1 MGVAAGWT
9 PTEGAAILRRAGG
22 TLLDDAPD
30 LPEPRSRDDEEA
42 SAETALARIVR
53 GWMEVL
59 GPVRAADVAA
69 RLCLDE
75 GVVEVALLR
84 IESEGNVL
92 RGQFTGHARARSMT
106 PALPQVEAKG
116 ELKHWPG
123 DQVRELEW
131 CDRRLLARIHRR
143 TLHQLRSEVEPVSP
157 SVFYRFLLRWQHV
170 EENTKLH
177 GHQGLQAVLHQLQG
191 FEAGA
196 SSWEPQI
203 LALRMRDATPEMLDL
218 LCFSGEIGWA
228 RVSPVASLGHGPGRR
243 LIPTRSS
250 PITFLRRED
259 AHWLLRAA
267 GWRSDQVEDRLSAN
281 ARRVAGVLE
290 ARGACFFNDLARFLQ
305 SGEVLMKSQI
315 EEALWELA
323 SAGVVTAD
331 GFDNLRALFDPKRR
345 GAQGR
350 GRSARPRHSAGRWS
364 LVSELMNPL
373 TGEEDETP
381 DGNLIE
387 MPPEQAR
394 AQLAELC
401 AKQLLRRYGVLCKT
415 LMARES
421 CALSWYEILVACRRL
436 EARGEI
442 RGGRFVSGL
451 PGEQYALPH
460 VVEALRATR
469 KLNPLAAPVR
479 LSAADPLNLAGILL
493 PGERIPAHA
502 EAGLVLHPA
511 THGAGVVVEQTAA
524 VLA

>member
-1 MGVAAGWT
+1 
-9 PTEGAAILRRAGG
+9 
-22 TLLDDAPD
+22 
-30 LPEPRSRDDEEA
+30 
-42 SAETALARIVR
+42 VR
-53 GWMEVL
+53 V
-59 GPVRAADVAA
+59 ADVAA
-69 RLCLDE
+69 RLVLE
-75 GVVEVALLR
+75 ESAVEVALLR

-92 RGQFTGHARARSMT
+92 RGQFTGNARGRSAT
-106 PALPQVEAKG
+106 AALPQVEAKG

-123 DQVRELEW
+123 DQVREMEW

-157 SVFYRFLLRWQHV
+157 SIFYRFLLRWQHL
-170 EENTKLH
+170 EENTRLH
-177 GHQGLQAVLHQLQG
+177 GSTGLLAVLHQLQG

-203 LALRMRDATPEMLDL
+203 LALRTRDYTPELLDL

-228 RVSPVASLGHGPGRR
+228 RLSPVASLGNGSGRR

-259 AHWLLRAA
+259 AHWLLRVA
-267 GWRSDQVEDRLSAN
+267 GWRADQVQDRLSSN
-281 ARRVAGVLE
+281 ALRVAEVLE
-290 ARGACFFNDLARFLQ
+290 MRGACFFSDLARWMQ
-305 SGEVLMKSQI
+305 SGEVLVKSQI

-350 GRSARPRHSAGRWS
+350 GRAARPRHSAGRWS

-373 TGEEDETP
+373 IEDEDDTP
-381 DGNLIE
+381 AGNLIA

-394 AQLAELC
+394 ADLADLC

-415 LMARES
+415 LMTRES

-460 VVEALRATR
+460 AVEALRATR
-469 KLNPLAAPVR
+469 RLEPLPAPLR

-502 EAGLVLHPA
+502 EAGVVLHPA
-511 THGAGVVVEQTAA
+511 AHGAGVVVEQTAA
-524 VLA
+524 ILA